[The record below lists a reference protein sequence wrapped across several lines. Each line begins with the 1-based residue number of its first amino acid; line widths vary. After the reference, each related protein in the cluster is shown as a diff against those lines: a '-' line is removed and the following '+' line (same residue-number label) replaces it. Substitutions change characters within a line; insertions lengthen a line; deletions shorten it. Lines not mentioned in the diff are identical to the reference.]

1 MVKPGK
7 TATRSESDRVTRGQL
22 IGRITRFL
30 LVVLFEV
37 YLVHWVYVNMTAVDS
52 IQVRHILVE
61 GNFQYLNRT
70 DVENYFTNN
79 YNHYNLL
86 TMDLNEVRTDIEGL
100 SWVKGVYLRKMLPDV
115 LVINIEE
122 HVPVAYYNQGV
133 LTQSGRVVYP
143 ELKLVK
149 EDFIHLYGPEGRG
162 EEVFAQYQRMND
174 FLSRMGFTIGAVEL
188 TGNFLWRVYLTN
200 GIVLH
205 LGSSIDDNLDELS
218 SSLSGENVLL
228 KRLRRFVEAYPHL
241 ENQAAI
247 QYIDL
252 RYQTGFAVKWKAES
266 EAQEDASAGN
276 SHEQPTVKRAE

>member
-79 YNHYNLL
+79 YNQYNLL
-86 TMDLNEVRTDIEGL
+86 TMDLNEVRTDIESL
-100 SWVKGVYLRKMLPDV
+100 SWVKSVYLRKMLPDV

-122 HVPVAYYNQGV
+122 HVPVAYYNQGR
-133 LTQSGRVVYP
+133 SEERRVG
-143 ELKLVK
+143 K
-149 EDFIHLYGPEGRG
+149 ECR
-162 EEVFAQYQRMND
+162 
-174 FLSRMGFTIGAVEL
+174 SR
-188 TGNFLWRVYLTN
+188 WSPY
-200 GIVLH
+200 H
-205 LGSSIDDNLDELS
+205 
-218 SSLSGENVLL
+218 
-228 KRLRRFVEAYPHL
+228 
-241 ENQAAI
+241 
-247 QYIDL
+247 
-252 RYQTGFAVKWKAES
+252 
-266 EAQEDASAGN
+266 
-276 SHEQPTVKRAE
+276 